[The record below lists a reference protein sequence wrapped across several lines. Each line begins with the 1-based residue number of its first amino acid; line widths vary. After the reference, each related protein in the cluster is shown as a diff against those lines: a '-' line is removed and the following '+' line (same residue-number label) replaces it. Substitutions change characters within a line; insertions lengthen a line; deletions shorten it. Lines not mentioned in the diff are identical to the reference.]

1 MPKLQDN
8 IYYNNFLLF
17 STEMFHSQIKC
28 IIVRYLKAIMKY
40 TPQAHT
46 YENTHAHIYIYM
58 YIQIGAQALC
68 LNLKQTEVHMKFLYL
83 IMNKKKY

>member
-28 IIVRYLKAIMKY
+28 VIVRYPKAIMKY

-46 YENTHAHIYIYM
+46 YENTHAHIYV